1 MSRNRLRIVM
11 LGWALL
17 VIATIW
23 IDHWNTTFV
32 FSEVTCLIGVV
43 LLIGTA
49 AGAGPE
55 TKEPRRFGLL
65 LLLVGA
71 FLSLLQAID
80 RFVIG
85 YR

>member
-1 MSRNRLRIVM
+1 M

-23 IDHWNTTFV
+23 IDHWNTSFV
-32 FSEVTCLIGVV
+32 FCEVTCLIGVV
-43 LLIGTA
+43 LLIGTD

-65 LLLVGA
+65 LLVVGA

>member
-1 MSRNRLRIVM
+1 MSRNGLRIVM
-11 LGWALL
+11 LGWAVL

-43 LLIGTA
+43 LLTA
-49 AGAGPE
+49 TAESTAPAR
-55 TKEPRRFGLL
+55 KDSRSFGLL
-65 LLLVGA
+65 LLLVGSL
-71 FLSLLQAID
+71 LSLLQAID